1 MYRQVAE
8 LLFAQYEAGEISPA
22 TIMNHFTEEEEHRE
36 AASLFNTRIRRLDTK
51 AEEEKAVRETL
62 IRVKS
67 GSIEEAAANLDPADL
82 QGLQRLVNAR
92 KALQDLQKLHIS
104 LN

>member
-1 MYRQVAE
+1 
-8 LLFAQYEAGEISPA
+8 
-22 TIMNHFTEEEEHRE
+22 MNHFTEEEEHRE